1 MTSTAP
7 GRPGPID
14 VKTRFERFPLAVK
27 GAFVLRGADGN
38 PHSVRLVEAALARL
52 PGGERHLFPVEDR
65 LIDVAPNR
73 DLFVPFEA
81 SVSEVRSGWYAIRSS
96 IEVDGARP
104 LSFSSKPFT
113 IPWARTDVRRGTV
126 PIDRSV
132 EVEGGAVR
140 VVRVEMGGD
149 VATVIWRP
157 ETEGRPAPTVSLLAD
172 GRALEVLPADAGA
185 PPRSSAG
192 VEERLRTYPVPRA
205 TRALEVVVR
214 AGRGRQAS
222 APVSLA

>member
-1 MTSTAP
+1 MSSPAP

-52 PGGERHLFPVEDR
+52 PGGERHPFAVEDR

-81 SVSEVRSGWYAIRSS
+81 SVTEVRSGWYVIRSS
-96 IEVDGARP
+96 VEVDGAGP
-104 LSFSSKPFT
+104 LSFRSKPFT

-126 PIDRSV
+126 PIDRSISV
-132 EVEGGAVR
+132 DGAVVR
-140 VVRVEMGGD
+140 VVRVEMGAD
-149 VATVIWRP
+149 AATVIWRP
-157 ETEGRPAPTVSLLAD
+157 EAEGRPAPTVSLVAD

-185 PPRSSAG
+185 PQRPPAG
-192 VEERLRTYPVPRA
+192 LEERLRTYPVPRA

-214 AGRGRQAS
+214 AGRGTPAS
-222 APVSLA
+222 VPVSLA